1 MLPAWT
7 LRELTSNKLKPILIH
22 ELTHLKRRDDWTNL
36 LQKMVR
42 AIFFFHPAV
51 WWIDARLSLEREMAC
66 DDTVLAIT
74 GNPRA
79 YASCL
84 IELLEKSC
92 ARQGWTMAQAA
103 VHKAQELSLR
113 IAKILDAKRPVTT
126 RVWKPALGL
135 AGVFSLAC
143 FAISYC
149 APQLVAVGSNPA
161 AHMTAIKTTLPA
173 SDVDRVSMPAV
184 VIPASFHIPAPAPI
198 EKHPAVS
205 RKVTKRH
212 TPSSQ
217 PAPARVL
224 TQLQQQRT
232 MPQMVMAKAV
242 EATTGKRA
250 APAAQMVV
258 FVETAEFGYGE
269 NLQTN
274 AAVWKTQVWH
284 IVLIA
289 PAASQVGVT
298 QSSI

>member
-1 MLPAWT
+1 
-7 LRELTSNKLKPILIH
+7 LKPILIH
-22 ELTHLKRRDDWTNL
+22 ELTHLQRRDDWTNL

-51 WWIDARLSLEREMAC
+51 WWIDAQLSLEREMAC

-79 YASCL
+79 YAGCL

-92 ARQGWTMAQAA
+92 ARRGWTMAQAA
-103 VHKAQELSLR
+103 VHRAQDLSLR

-149 APQLVAVGSNPA
+149 APQLIAVGPNPPGSA
-161 AHMTAIKTTLPA
+161 AHMTVIKVTLPA
-173 SDVDRVSMPAV
+173 SDVDRVSMPAA
-184 VIPASFHIPAPAPI
+184 VIPASFHMPASAPI
-198 EKHPAVS
+198 EKHPAMS

-212 TPSSQ
+212 IPSQ
-217 PAPARVL
+217 PAPARLL
-224 TQLQQQRT
+224 TLLQQKGVA
-232 MPQMVMAKAV
+232 PQMVMAKAV

-250 APAAQMVV
+250 VPAAQMVV
-258 FVETAEFGYGE
+258 FVETAEFGYAE